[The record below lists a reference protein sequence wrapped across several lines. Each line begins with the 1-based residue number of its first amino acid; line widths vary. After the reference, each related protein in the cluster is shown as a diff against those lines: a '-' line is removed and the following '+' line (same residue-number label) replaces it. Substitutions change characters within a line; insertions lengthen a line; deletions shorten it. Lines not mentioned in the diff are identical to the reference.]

1 MTNDEIRL
9 VVDVYLEGSLAP
21 IVALPG
27 DGDAPALAVPAAA
40 ATISPIV
47 ALPGDGNAPAF
58 AVPAAAAATITTS
71 TTSSAVLEPLAA
83 IEGGGIDW
91 AGDLGV
97 FGPVDLFAAF
107 AAYDPPVPTPVW

>member
-58 AVPAAAAATITTS
+58 AVPAAATITTS

-83 IEGGGIDW
+83 IEGGVIDW

-97 FGPVDLFAAF
+97 FGPVNLFAAF
-107 AAYDPPVPTPVW
+107 AAYDPPVPAPVW